1 VYLPVRKFTP
11 KACLLLIAIVSPGIV
26 YAAGLGRLT
35 VNSALGQPLSA
46 EIDLVAVKKE
56 EKSSLTARLA
66 SENTFRRANVDYL
79 PLLSTFKTSIETHP
93 DGRVYVR
100 IISSRPIAEPLLNML
115 VELNWS
121 SGRLLRE
128 YTVLLPLQEQ
138 DGHSQAGSTTQI
150 VPPAGAKAESAGSRP
165 DSSIGRD
172 GSSPLQD
179 KSASGRA
186 SVSKTDTAYGPVKPG
201 DTLGRIAKNIGL
213 PAGISFNQMLVALQR
228 ANRNAFFGNN
238 IHQLKTGPI
247 LRIPD
252 NNEIRTITPAEA
264 NQEVKVQTADWRRR
278 RFEDVESATEE
289 LNQMSAGKIERPA
302 EVSSA
307 SDHAPPR
314 EILKLSRVEEGRYA
328 AKNAGNNVDGSV
340 DGKVSGK
347 ESNAQNQLHAMEED
361 AIARHGSL
369 REAGERI
376 ALLEK
381 NIEKLQRL
389 LELRNPA
396 LAGMQKR
403 AEAIQPIKWN
413 VATLTSYPASA
424 ARPVSFHT
432 EENAGINNS
441 KNQQESEIALS
452 AADEPVEIARP
463 VQSASLPAHQSARG
477 SNLAPRTHTRN
488 LADDLAANV
497 DYLGGALIL
506 LVTGIVG
513 VSMARR
519 TKEAPPAGSDNDNTS
534 ASTIHAQSSNQTV
547 ATIMSQELYNA
558 AGTDG
563 MGSGGETYPERHDT
577 PTAKIAE
584 NVVPGD
590 CARSEIPGTLASSPG
605 RTSLASIP
613 AATEDHALDGIKL
626 CMDNIRFASSSTD
639 SIKSGVVERDPRW
652 HEIVSGI
659 DLARAYQEMGDKDAA
674 AQALQQVMQEGDTQ
688 QQESARLVLA
698 RLHDAAS
705 A

>member
-1 VYLPVRKFTP
+1 M
-11 KACLLLIAIVSPGIV
+11 SPAIV

-66 SENTFRRANVDYL
+66 SENTFRRTNVDYS

-93 DGRVYVR
+93 DGHLYVR
-100 IISSRPIAEPLLNML
+100 IISSQPVAEPLLNML

-128 YTVLLPLQEQ
+128 YTVLLPSQEQ
-138 DGHSQAGSTTQI
+138 DGHSQAGPATQTA
-150 VPPAGAKAESAGSRP
+150 PPVGARAEWAGSGP

-172 GSSPLQD
+172 GSSPLRD
-179 KSASGRA
+179 KTVSGTASGGR
-186 SVSKTDTAYGPVKPG
+186 TDTVYGPVKPG
-201 DTLGRIAKNIGL
+201 DTLGGIAKIIGL
-213 PAGISFNQMLVALQR
+213 PAGVSFNQMLVALQR

-252 NNEIRTITPAEA
+252 SNEISTITAAEA

-289 LNQMSAGKIERPA
+289 LDQVSAGKIERAA
-302 EVSSA
+302 EVSAA
-307 SDHAPPR
+307 SDHVLPR
-314 EILKLSRVEEGRYA
+314 EILKLSRVEEPRYA
-328 AKNAGNNVDGSV
+328 TNNAGSNVDGSV
-340 DGKVSGK
+340 DGKVRGK
-347 ESNAQNQLHAMEED
+347 ESNLQSQLEAMEED

-396 LAGMQKR
+396 LTGMQMR
-403 AEAIQPIKWN
+403 AEAIRPIKWDA
-413 VATLTSYPASA
+413 ATLTSYPASA
-424 ARPVSFHT
+424 AWPVSFHT
-432 EENAGINNS
+432 EENTRINNLGS
-441 KNQQESEIALS
+441 HEESEIALA

-463 VQSASLPAHQSARG
+463 VQSASLPTARSAPDFDLAPETHT
-477 SNLAPRTHTRN
+477 SNLTG
-488 LADDLAANV
+488 DLDANV
-497 DYLGGALIL
+497 EYLGGALVL

-519 TKEAPPAGSDNDNTS
+519 TREAPSDNDTF
-534 ASTIHAQSSNQTV
+534 ASTVRVQPSDQTV
-547 ATIMSQELYNA
+547 ASFMSQELYNA
-558 AGTDG
+558 AGADG
-563 MGSGGETYPERHDT
+563 MDAGRQTHPERDDIRIG
-577 PTAKIAE
+577 TAKIAE
-584 NVVPGD
+584 NIVPED
-590 CARSEIPGTLASSPG
+590 CAQSGISGIPASSPG
-605 RTSLASIP
+605 RASSALIP
-613 AATEDHALDGIKL
+613 VATEDHALDGIKL
-626 CMDNIRFASSSTD
+626 CMDNIRFASPSAD
-639 SIKSGVVERDPRW
+639 SIKTGVVERNHRW

-659 DLARAYQEMGDKDAA
+659 DLARAYQEMGDNDAA
-674 AQALQQVMQEGDTQ
+674 AQALQRVMQEGDAQ

-698 RLHDAAS
+698 RLHDPAQLGS
-705 A
+705 QD